1 MVYYLNT
8 FENFDNYKNIFIIN
22 YLNVYTSIPI
32 PITMYSEILS
42 LYGICHITDEHNNI
56 QLQMKIKIYIFLF
69 LILNIMV
76 NLICIVT
83 NL

>member
-32 PITMYSEILS
+32 PITIYSEILS

-56 QLQMKIKIYIFLF
+56 HLPISLVKKKMVYQMDYQ
-69 LILNIMV
+69 NI
-76 NLICIVT
+76 NQII
-83 NL
+83 